1 MDNVNKF
8 WEAME
13 VNQMTAEEV
22 ANLFLNYHGTQLLTD
37 DFIQF
42 VEDEG
47 FIIDVDQQS
56 KGWEA

>member
-22 ANLFLNYHGTQLLTD
+22 ANLFLNYLLNYHGTQLLTD

-47 FIIDVDQQS
+47 FIIDVD
-56 KGWEA
+56 

>member
-13 VNQMTAEEV
+13 VNQMTAEQV

-47 FIIDVDQQS
+47 FIIDVD
-56 KGWEA
+56 